1 MTDKHG
7 ANDPENQYPYIN
19 KRLTDSLPCS
29 DHEKRMGAIETKAIL
44 TEQAVL
50 SIKATNEGL
59 TTKMDLL
66 LAQMTKVA
74 LLEERNITQQ
84 VDITRAHKKIEDL
97 EKKHDDLATE
107 IRAFMNYTKGQQKI
121 LWAIGTAVAALV
133 IKALFFAANHGMTP

>member
-7 ANDPENQYPYIN
+7 AIEPENQYPYIERRVN
-19 KRLTDSLPCS
+19 YPCT

-74 LLEERNITQQ
+74 LLEERDITQQ

-97 EKKHDDLATE
+97 EKKHDDLAVE
-107 IRAFMNYTKGQQKI
+107 IRAFMNYSKGQQKI
-121 LWAIGTAVAALV
+121 MWTIGGVVMALV
-133 IKALFFAANHGMTP
+133 IKALFFAANNGMTP

>member
-7 ANDPENQYPYIN
+7 AIEPENQYPHIERRVNY
-19 KRLTDSLPCS
+19 PCT

-74 LLEERNITQQ
+74 LLEERDITQQ

-97 EKKHDDLATE
+97 EKKHDDLAVE
-107 IRAFMNYTKGQQKI
+107 IRAFMNYSKGQQKI
-121 LWAIGTAVAALV
+121 MWTIGGVVMALV
-133 IKALFFAANHGMTP
+133 IKALFFAANNGMTP

>member
-7 ANDPENQYPYIN
+7 VHEPENQYPYIN
-19 KRLTDSLPCS
+19 KRITDSPPCS
-29 DHEKRMGAIETKAIL
+29 DHERRIGAIETKTVL

-50 SIKATNEGL
+50 SLKATNEEL

-107 IRAFMNYTKGQQKI
+107 IRAFMNYSKGQQKI
-121 LWAIGTAVAALV
+121 MWTIGGVVMALV
-133 IKALFFAANHGMTP
+133 IKALFFAANNGMTP

>member
-7 ANDPENQYPYIN
+7 VHEPENQYPYIN
-19 KRLTDSLPCS
+19 KRLTDSPPCS
-29 DHEKRMGAIETKAIL
+29 DHERRIGAIETKTVL

-50 SIKATNEGL
+50 SLKATNEEL

-66 LAQMTKVA
+66 LAQMTKVS

-107 IRAFMNYTKGQQKI
+107 IRAFMNYSKGQQKI
-121 LWAIGTAVAALV
+121 MWTIGGVVMALV
-133 IKALFFAANHGMTP
+133 IKALFFAANNGMTP

>member
-7 ANDPENQYPYIN
+7 VNEPENQYPYIN
-19 KRLTDSLPCS
+19 KRLTDSLPYS

-50 SIKATNEGL
+50 SIKATNEGI

-107 IRAFMNYTKGQQKI
+107 IRAFMNYSKGQQKVM
-121 LWAIGTAVAALV
+121 WAIGTAVAALV

>member
-7 ANDPENQYPYIN
+7 VHEPENQYPYIN
-19 KRLTDSLPCS
+19 KRLTDSPPCS
-29 DHEKRMGAIETKAIL
+29 DHERRIGAIETKTVL

-50 SIKATNEGL
+50 SLKATNEEL

-74 LLEERNITQQ
+74 LLEERIITQQ

-107 IRAFMNYTKGQQKI
+107 IRAFMNYSKGQQKI
-121 LWAIGTAVAALV
+121 MWTIGGVVMALV
-133 IKALFFAANHGMTP
+133 IKALFFAANNGMTP

>member
-121 LWAIGTAVAALV
+121 LWAIGTAVAALIV
-133 IKALFFAANHGMTP
+133 KALFFAANHGMTP

>member
-1 MTDKHG
+1 MTDKRG
-7 ANDPENQYPYIN
+7 TNEPENQYPYIN
-19 KRLTDSLPCS
+19 KRLTDSLPCT
-29 DHEKRMGAIETKAIL
+29 DHEKRMVAIETKAVL

-50 SIKATNEGL
+50 SLKATNEGL

-97 EKKHDDLATE
+97 EDKHDALATE
-107 IRAFMNYTKGQQKI
+107 IRAFMNYSKGQQKI
-121 LWAIGTAVAALV
+121 MWAIGTAVAALIV
-133 IKALFFAANHGMTP
+133 KALFFAANHGMTP

>member
-19 KRLTDSLPCS
+19 KRLTDSLPCP

>member
-1 MTDKHG
+1 MTDKHSVHE
-7 ANDPENQYPYIN
+7 PENQYPYIN
-19 KRLTDSLPCS
+19 KRLTDSLPCT
-29 DHEKRMGAIETKAIL
+29 DHEKRMGAIETKTVL

-50 SIKATNEGL
+50 SLKATNEGL

-97 EKKHDDLATE
+97 EKKHDDLALE
-107 IRAFMNYTKGQQKI
+107 IRAFMNFSKGQQKVM
-121 LWAIGTAVAALV
+121 WAIGTAVAALV
-133 IKALFFAANHGMTP
+133 IKALFFAANNGMTP

>member
-7 ANDPENQYPYIN
+7 VHEPENQYPYIERRVN
-19 KRLTDSLPCS
+19 YPCT
-29 DHEKRMGAIETKAIL
+29 DHEKRMGAIETKTVL

-50 SIKATNEGL
+50 SLKATNEEL

-107 IRAFMNYTKGQQKI
+107 IRAFMNYSKGQQKI
-121 LWAIGTAVAALV
+121 MWTIGGVVMALV
-133 IKALFFAANHGMTP
+133 IKALFFAANNGMTP

>member
-7 ANDPENQYPYIN
+7 INEPENQYPYIN
-19 KRLTDSLPCS
+19 KRLTDSFSCIE
-29 DHEKRMGAIETKAIL
+29 HEKRMGAIETKAVL

-50 SIKATNEGL
+50 SLKATNEGL

-84 VDITRAHKKIEDL
+84 VDITRAHKKIEDI
-97 EKKHDDLATE
+97 EKKHDELATE
-107 IRAFMNYTKGQQKI
+107 IRAFMNYSKGQQRVM
-121 LWAIGTAVAALV
+121 WAIGTAVAVLIV
-133 IKALFFAANHGMTP
+133 KALFFAANHGMTP

>member
-1 MTDKHG
+1 MTDQHG
-7 ANDPENQYPYIN
+7 AQDLDNQYPFIG
-19 KRLTDSLPCS
+19 KLITDSPPCY

-107 IRAFMNYTKGQQKI
+107 IRAFMNYSKGQQKI
-121 LWAIGTAVAALV
+121 MWAIGTAVAALIV
-133 IKALFFAANHGMTP
+133 KALFFAANHGMTP

>member
-7 ANDPENQYPYIN
+7 VHEPENQYPYIERRVN
-19 KRLTDSLPCS
+19 YPCT
-29 DHEKRMGAIETKAIL
+29 DHEKRMGAIETKTVL

-50 SIKATNEGL
+50 SLKATNEEL

-74 LLEERNITQQ
+74 LLEERDITQQ

-107 IRAFMNYTKGQQKI
+107 IRAFMNYSKGQQKI
-121 LWAIGTAVAALV
+121 MWTIGGVVMALV
-133 IKALFFAANHGMTP
+133 IKALFFAANNGMTP

>member
-7 ANDPENQYPYIN
+7 IHEPENQYPYVERRTN
-19 KRLTDSLPCS
+19 YPCT
-29 DHEKRMGAIETKAIL
+29 DHEKRMGAIETKTVL

-50 SIKATNEGL
+50 SLKATNEEL

-74 LLEERNITQQ
+74 LLEERDITQQ

-107 IRAFMNYTKGQQKI
+107 IRAFMNYSKGQQKI
-121 LWAIGTAVAALV
+121 MCTIGGVVMAFV
-133 IKALFFAANHGMTP
+133 IKALFFAANNGMTP